1 MSFLYISIWVGEKT
15 DAKERLSTNLSMIQM
30 IDGKRQVNLLLN
42 RALDINQDIN
52 QKILFFLFTVS
63 CIWNEHYADDKNN
76 HWAVDN

>member
-1 MSFLYISIWVGEKT
+1 MSFLYISVWVGEKT

-52 QKILFFLFTVS
+52 QKILFFFFSPFPAYGMNIMPTTR
-63 CIWNEHYADDKNN
+63 ITIEQ
-76 HWAVDN
+76 